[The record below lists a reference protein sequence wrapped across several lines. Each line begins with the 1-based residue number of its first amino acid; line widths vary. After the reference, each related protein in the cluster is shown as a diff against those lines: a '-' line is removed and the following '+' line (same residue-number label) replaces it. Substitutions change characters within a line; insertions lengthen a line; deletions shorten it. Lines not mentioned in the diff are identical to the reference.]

1 MNKISNQFSSIE
13 QITDQYLKHGGKESA
28 ATAELSFED
37 ILRRRQSVSQDSAL
51 KFSKH
56 ASMRLQS
63 RKIELS
69 NEQKERLENGA
80 EKAEAKGMKESLVI
94 VDSYSFIVNVPNKT
108 VVTAMDQKE
117 SGQNKYIYK
126 HRWSRNYV
134 AGPENRKRTIFE

>member
-13 QITDQYLKHGGKESA
+13 QITNQYLKQNSQNTVAAGG
-28 ATAELSFED
+28 ELSFGD
-37 ILRRRQSVSQDSAL
+37 ILKQKQFVDESSVL

-63 RKIELS
+63 RNIELS
-69 NEQKERLENGA
+69 TEQKERLETAA

-108 VVTAMDQKE
+108 VVTAMDHTE
-117 SGQNKYIYK
+117 SD
-126 HRWSRNYV
+126 
-134 AGPENRKRTIFE
+134 ENVYTNIDGAVII

>member
-1 MNKISNQFSSIE
+1 MNQISKKFSSIE
-13 QITDQYLKHGGKESA
+13 QITDQYLKQNSQNVTVPEG
-28 ATAELSFED
+28 ELSFGE
-37 ILRRRQSVSQDSAL
+37 ILKQKQSVNENSAL

-69 NEQKERLENGA
+69 TEQKERLETGA

-108 VVTAMDQKE
+108 VVTAMDQTE
-117 SGQNKYIYK
+117 SD
-126 HRWSRNYV
+126 
-134 AGPENRKRTIFE
+134 ENVYTNIDGAVII